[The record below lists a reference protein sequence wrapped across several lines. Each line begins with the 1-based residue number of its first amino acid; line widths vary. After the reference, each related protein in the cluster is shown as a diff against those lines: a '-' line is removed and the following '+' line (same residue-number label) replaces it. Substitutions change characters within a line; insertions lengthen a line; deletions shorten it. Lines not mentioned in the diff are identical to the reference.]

1 MIVTI
6 YRSKAPLRISFGGG
20 GTDVSPYAEERGGVV
35 LNTTINQYAYC
46 SLTPRDDDL
55 IQAHSLDYDVIAKFD
70 RSESLQAEGDLAL
83 VRAVVRA
90 MEAPTGTDLFLH
102 SDAPPGSGLGSSSTV
117 VVALIGVF
125 CHWLRR
131 PMTDYEIA
139 ELAYQVERI
148 DLGIKGGR
156 QDQYAAT
163 FGGFNYIEF
172 YSDTVVVNSLRIP
185 AEVLNEL
192 EYRLL
197 LCYTGVTRLSAN
209 ILNTQIEAYVTRKPD
224 VLAAM
229 DALKAITVALK
240 NALLLGHLDDFGA
253 LLHEAWENK
262 KRLAASISNLHIE
275 ELYQTARDHGALG
288 GKISGAGGGGFLL
301 VYCPFDRK
309 HRIAEA
315 LEQAGGTVVSFGF
328 EPRGLQTWTYPR

>member
-1 MIVTI
+1 
-6 YRSKAPLRISFGGG
+6 
-20 GTDVSPYAEERGGVV
+20 
-35 LNTTINQYAYC
+35 
-46 SLTPRDDDL
+46 
-55 IQAHSLDYDVIAKFD
+55 
-70 RSESLQAEGDLAL
+70 
-83 VRAVVRA
+83 
-90 MEAPTGTDLFLH
+90 
-102 SDAPPGSGLGSSSTV
+102 
-117 VVALIGVF
+117 
-125 CHWLRR
+125 
-131 PMTDYEIA
+131 
-139 ELAYQVERI
+139 
-148 DLGIKGGR
+148 
-156 QDQYAAT
+156 
-163 FGGFNYIEF
+163 
-172 YSDTVVVNSLRIP
+172 VVNSLRIP

-229 DALKAITVALK
+229 DSLKAITVALK